1 MLVIY
6 FMLVVYFML
15 AIYFMLAF
23 EPQTISPPLFLEYLC
38 LSSYSIK
45 VKVSCSEINS
55 FVNFM
60 NKSR

>member
-1 MLVIY
+1 
-6 FMLVVYFML
+6 MLVVYFML